1 MIYGKNTP
9 DRNLTEYEI
18 AVNSA
23 SFELAKANPGLLA
36 KRDELF
42 RQAREKVRESGYLF
56 KKGSS
61 RSKGTLSEKS
71 NTVPSAK
78 RSNTTS
84 DERKK

>member
-1 MIYGKNTP
+1 MLLSDLKELALLETSTPNYSFSVKHSSMIYSKNMP

-42 RQAREKVRESGYLF
+42 LTSKRK
-56 KKGSS
+56 SS
-61 RSKGTLSEKS
+61 
-71 NTVPSAK
+71 
-78 RSNTTS
+78 
-84 DERKK
+84 